1 MKKLYLFCLFT
12 IISFSLSCC
21 GTANGNS
28 NNSSDIS
35 SASSSLQISENT
47 EESVSS
53 INSEKSD
60 TNILVAYFSAT
71 GTTKPIAETI
81 ANITGADLYEIIPS
95 QLYTNE
101 DLNYKN
107 DNCRANQEQNNSSFR
122 TEIEGSIANMND
134 YDIVFIGH
142 PIWWG
147 EEPRIIDTFVES
159 YDLSGKTI
167 IDFCT
172 SGGSDISISEKN
184 LKELCPSDVTWLK
197 GKRFKSNTNSDE
209 ISEWINSLNIET
221 K

>member
-21 GTANGNS
+21 RTANGNS
-28 NNSSDIS
+28 NNSSDTS

-47 EESVSS
+47 EESISS

-95 QLYTNE
+95 QPYTNE

-122 TEIEGSIANMND
+122 TEIEGNISNMND

-159 YDLSGKTI
+159 YDLSGKTV

-172 SGGSDISISEKN
+172 SGGSDISISETN

-197 GKRFKSNTNSDE
+197 GKRFESNANSDE
-209 ISEWINSLNIET
+209 ISEWLNSLNIET

>member
-21 GTANGNS
+21 GTASGNS

-47 EESVSS
+47 EESISS

-95 QLYTNE
+95 QPYTNE

-122 TEIEGSIANMND
+122 TEIEGNISDMND

-159 YDLSGKTI
+159 YDLSGKTV

-172 SGGSDISISEKN
+172 SGGSDISISETN

-197 GKRFKSNTNSDE
+197 GKRFESNANSDE
-209 ISEWINSLNIET
+209 ISEWLNSLNIET